1 MGRKSEGHFSG
12 GAYISVVFSMIF
24 LAVISVVLSALEAV
38 RVSAVR
44 LQAEVACAIAC
55 EAFLS
60 QYQPQVQARYGLYLI
75 ERDGYDVAF
84 LQQFINEN
92 CRYSKDRGDL
102 CVRWQMPELES
113 VTIDGELDLWAED
126 FRYFEEQISDLMIV
140 KKGSDYAGEI
150 LDRLSGNS
158 SVDVEDEKD
167 QFTSR
172 LNQVGISSDS
182 QKEAAQNAAQES
194 EQNGQAGDPSGE
206 EQNTSKI
213 DDPRDSLTQMLKYP
227 ILSLIMDGEVSKA
240 VLESEGLS
248 DLTSPEKN
256 VSSIR
261 SFMDYKDITNELE
274 DNSLDVAGII
284 QDTGNEFLVDCY
296 IIDFFKNAAGQD
308 RTDDST
314 VLSYEVEYILSGREA
329 DAANLQ
335 NTVNRLSLIRMIMNM
350 VYLMQSGTKTA
361 AVRAVAAALASA
373 VLMPFLEELFY
384 LLIIAAWAYGEAL
397 VDCKCLLGGGKI
409 PLMKSDSTW
418 TLSLEQLTKIGISQ
432 LSGYAAADN
441 NSEGLGYEDYL
452 RLLLLSIS
460 KEKKYI
466 RLMNIIEANIRL
478 EEGCGSFLLSNCVFG
493 ISVCADFI
501 FYPVFFHNTLGKPR
515 YEHHVRKSIAY

>member
-1 MGRKSEGHFSG
+1 M
-12 GAYISVVFSMIF
+12 
-24 LAVISVVLSALEAV
+24 
-38 RVSAVR
+38 
-44 LQAEVACAIAC
+44 
-55 EAFLS
+55 
-60 QYQPQVQARYGLYLI
+60 
-75 ERDGYDVAF
+75 
-84 LQQFINEN
+84 
-92 CRYSKDRGDL
+92 
-102 CVRWQMPELES
+102 
-113 VTIDGELDLWAED
+113 
-126 FRYFEEQISDLMIV
+126 
-140 KKGSDYAGEI
+140 
-150 LDRLSGNS
+150 
-158 SVDVEDEKD
+158 
-167 QFTSR
+167 
-172 LNQVGISSDS
+172 
-182 QKEAAQNAAQES
+182 
-194 EQNGQAGDPSGE
+194 
-206 EQNTSKI
+206 
-213 DDPRDSLTQMLKYP
+213 TQMLKYP

-397 VDCKCLLGGGKI
+397 VDCKCLLGGGKV